1 MLETAQK
8 AAGKAKANRPR
19 TSAVAD
25 VNVAAP
31 RSAGAAAEPK
41 KAGDGES
48 PSPASAPAE
57 KEQSTPAEQLAP
69 GLKRGF
75 GGTTYKLVESGA
87 FEISDHTTDRVRQTP
102 TPRTLVV
109 TVILPADAESTRKLD
124 VVVALRKLTI
134 GVLGDPEGSSPRYLD
149 LPLPYDVEDDSKC
162 SAVRDKSGLLKI
174 TMPVK
179 QPAAPPL
186 TVPPPLPAAATARVC
201 SDGGRGGAAAATDID
216 GVSEEHKET
225 LPDEELKHDITT
237 NKAEQ
242 TSASPDTTQQCNP
255 DHSRWVDEA
264 PQSEVLQKPW
274 EALPAPPEKQGE
286 ARSLLPTPPPPP
298 LPPGAAETPGV
309 VSQQQHEEE
318 ENEEEG
324 QQEQQQ
330 EQQQQEEEGKEGEE
344 QLQQQQQEEKKE
356 EQEQQQQEEAEE
368 QQEQRRR
375 RRQQQKEGEDND
387 LEEQL
392 AEDKDKLFIQSE
404 RFIRKVD
411 GYEFKTGAKGCGY
424 YRDDSR
430 KKVPRI
436 SWNENIKTVCGV
448 VDVPNIVDAS
458 VYYGFA
464 ENRMVLSFDAE
475 TRGQSDG
482 GGARVDRYRTELVL
496 AGGVAANKCSH
507 DTAEDNLV
515 LKLVKSP
522 EREWGLNPAPTKATE
537 VASKIDD
544 LIEIAAAAA
553 AGPREAGAVARGG
566 VQEEGPPAPGYEGSP
581 PAQAEVLRNSLA
593 YEIE

>member
-1 MLETAQK
+1 EYRILKGVKYKSGPCAVMMVAKADINRATDSQPIAPPAAAAAAASAEAKTSQR
-8 AAGKAKANRPR
+8 AAGREIKSKANRPQ
-19 TSAVAD
+19 TSAVTD
-25 VNVAAP
+25 DNGAAP

-69 GLKRGF
+69 GVKRGS

-109 TVILPADAESTRKLD
+109 TVTLPADAEPTRKLD
-124 VVVALRKLTI
+124 VVVAVSRLTI

-149 LPLPYDVEDDSKC
+149 LPLPYDVEDESKC
-162 SAVRDKSGLLKI
+162 SAARDKSGLLKI

-186 TVPPPLPAAATARVC
+186 TVPPPPPAAAAAGGVC
-201 SDGGRGGAAAATDID
+201 SDGGGGGAAAATDID
-216 GVSEEHKET
+216 GDSEERKET

-237 NKAEQ
+237 SKAEQ
-242 TSASPDTTQQCNP
+242 TSASPDTTQQCKP
-255 DHSRWVDEA
+255 DHSRWVEEA

-274 EALPAPPEKQGE
+274 EALPAPPEKQGD
-286 ARSLLPTPPPPP
+286 ARSLLPTPPLPPQPPQP

-309 VSQQQHEEE
+309 VSQQQNEEE
-318 ENEEEG
+318 EKEEEG

-330 EQQQQEEEGKEGEE
+330 EQGQEQQQQEKEGKETEQQQEQQQQEGEE
-344 QLQQQQQEEKKE
+344 QQQQQQQEEEKKE
-356 EQEQQQQEEAEE
+356 EQQQQQLKEAEQQQQ
-368 QQEQRRR
+368 QRWRR
-375 RRQQQKEGEDND
+375 RRQQRKEEEDEND
-387 LEEQL
+387 LEAQL

-430 KKVPRI
+430 KKVPPI
-436 SWNENIKTVCGV
+436 SWNENIK
-448 VDVPNIVDAS
+448 
-458 VYYGFA
+458 
-464 ENRMVLSFDAE
+464 
-475 TRGQSDG
+475 
-482 GGARVDRYRTELVL
+482 
-496 AGGVAANKCSH
+496 
-507 DTAEDNLV
+507 
-515 LKLVKSP
+515 
-522 EREWGLNPAPTKATE
+522 
-537 VASKIDD
+537 
-544 LIEIAAAAA
+544 
-553 AGPREAGAVARGG
+553 
-566 VQEEGPPAPGYEGSP
+566 
-581 PAQAEVLRNSLA
+581 
-593 YEIE
+593 